1 MGVGALSWWIAV
13 NTVTNK
19 IYVAN
24 GLSSDVT
31 VIDGAT
37 NFTTTVSTGTG
48 PGAVAVNPVTNQIY
62 VANGNNVTVI
72 SEQQV
77 EAIPLTTSISP
88 LPGNQ
93 TATPTPTFTF
103 NTQSTFSPN
112 PTVPSNVFFQVDT
125 WQGAWTA
132 ATSSLFSPL
141 MGTTAPLQPGF
152 HILYAYAGDGQE
164 ADSEQKGSPLIG
176 SIAAYGFLVAVP
188 AFFTGQTSLGDG
200 AYYLRFPAN
209 GDLFGYYNL
218 QDFPILYH
226 YDLGFE
232 YFVDAMDG
240 QAGAYFYDF
249 AGGHWLYSNPSLF
262 PYLYDF
268 TLNDWLYYLPDL
280 KNPDHY
286 TTNPREFVNLG
297 TGKVFTM

>member
-1 MGVGALSWWIAV
+1 M
-13 NTVTNK
+13 
-19 IYVAN
+19 
-24 GLSSDVT
+24 SSDVT

-37 NFTTTVSTGTG
+37 NSTTTTVNAGAD
-48 PGAVAVNPVTNQIY
+48 PGAIAVNPVTDTIY
-62 VANGNNVTVI
+62 VTNQFNGSYVTVI
-72 SEQQV
+72 TAQRVQ
-77 EAIPLTTSISP
+77 AIPLTTSITP

-93 TATPTPTFTF
+93 TATTTPVFTF
-103 NTQSTFSPN
+103 NAQSTFSPN
-112 PTVPSNVFFQVDT
+112 LTVPANVFFQVDT

-132 ATSSLFSPL
+132 ATSSGFSFT
-141 MGTTAPLQPGF
+141 GTTAPLQPGF

-188 AFFTGQTSLGDG
+188 AFFTGQTSVGDG

-232 YFVDAMDG
+232 YFVDARDG

-262 PYLYDF
+262 PYFYDF
-268 TLNDWLYYLPDL
+268 TLNAWLFYLPDP